1 MTTIPKIIKFASG
14 EAIYANQ
21 ALVKFIKAAIS
32 QSSGVLKP
40 EDNIFFFK
48 DVKFKRERLSVAQE
62 KFQRVILIEKA
73 TAVVINTDFQIPT
86 KALPLVSNKITD
98 SDPLLADDIVYE
110 ISRFGNNYVET
121 MTQWLKLATLTHAP
135 TIVFETNLLEQINSG
150 FVIDES
156 NIDYLND
163 LLTSDSSMACQI
175 IDSCDIE
182 KSLPY
187 IVWLVF
193 FKEGILHRSYKIL
206 GNCREVEKYFSSRGM
221 RDALSPTRIK
231 ELLQV
236 PVLKQKISV
245 AIIESLNQKCVLP
258 PVLSSLVNDVIIDI
272 HWKQEEVQTETTTI

>member
-1 MTTIPKIIKFASG
+1 MTTVPKIIKFASG

-21 ALVKFIKAAIS
+21 ALVKFIKATIS

-73 TAVVINTDFQIPT
+73 TAVVVNADFQIPT

-110 ISRFGNNYVET
+110 ISRFGNTYVET
-121 MTQWLKLATLTHAP
+121 ITQWLKLATLTHVP

-163 LLTSDSSMACQI
+163 LLNSDPTMACQI

-187 IVWLVF
+187 IMWLVF
-193 FKEGILHRSYKIL
+193 FKEGILNRSYRVL
-206 GNCREVEKYFSSRGM
+206 GNCREVEKYFSARGM
-221 RDALSPTRIK
+221 RDALSTARVK
-231 ELLQV
+231 DLLKV

-245 AIIESLNQKCVLP
+245 AIIESLSQKCVLP
-258 PVLSSLVNDVIIDI
+258 PVLSALMNDVIVDI